1 MDLTPIEASRRAE
14 GTEALLV
21 DMRAGHGIRGTAAWW
36 DHTFVQLGG
45 RTPTEALRAGDDD
58 QVRALIDHWY
68 QQSVEG
74 ADRLRHN
81 PDFLKMIRTKSE
93 ALRRTA

>member
-1 MDLTPIEASRRAE
+1 MDSTPIEASRRAE

-21 DMRAGHGIRGTAAWW
+21 DMRAGNGIRGTAAWW

-58 QVRALIDHWY
+58 QVRALTANRRR
-68 QQSVEG
+68 VLT
-74 ADRLRHN
+74 ACV
-81 PDFLKMIRTKSE
+81 RTPTS
-93 ALRRTA
+93 RR

>member
-1 MDLTPIEASRRAE
+1 MDSTPIEASRRAE

-21 DMRAGHGIRGTAAWW
+21 DMRAGNGIRGTAAWW

-68 QQSVEG
+68 DQSEEG
-74 ADRLRHN
+74 ADRLRQN
-81 PDFLKMIRTKSE
+81 PDFAKMIRTKSE
-93 ALRRTA
+93 ALCRTA